1 MNKKTLIIFLSVLAT
16 CGVVS
21 AQVSEPMGDLLFQ
34 DTLTVDPMNEWISIP
49 SPEENLWQV
58 GIAQKSKLDSSFSGL
73 PVIITD
79 TLNSY
84 PAGAD
89 DWFYLSIPGSDEN
102 PNWYSWA
109 EGILS
114 FRHRF
119 HTDSLM
125 DGGFIEISY
134 DRGESWVNIIY
145 DDPVMQEFTGLY
157 SPDDTITGGIP
168 AFSGTSDGWHY
179 TEFHWVWYALVKTA
193 TIQTDGIPVM
203 RFRFVSDGNDTGKDG
218 WLIDELVF
226 RGYSVFGAVED
237 QRGEEFHVFPN
248 PCKYF
253 LYVDYQAI
261 GFRPL
266 FRIYNGDG
274 KLMSEKILYG
284 PEILDVSF
292 LVPGVYFYSV
302 LNGNETLQQG
312 TIVKQE

>member
-114 FRHRF
+114 FRHHF
-119 HTDSLM
+119 HTDSLL

-168 AFSGTSDGWHY
+168 AFSGTSDGW
-179 TEFHWVWYALVKTA
+179 
-193 TIQTDGIPVM
+193 
-203 RFRFVSDGNDTGKDG
+203 
-218 WLIDELVF
+218 LIDELVF
-226 RGYSVFGAVED
+226 RGYSVSGAVED
-237 QRGEEFHVFPN
+237 QRGEEFNVFPN
-248 PCKYF
+248 PCKDF
-253 LYVDYQAI
+253 LHVDYQAI
-261 GFRPL
+261 GFRPS